1 MMQEP
6 ELSRKRSELVTDAIM
21 TGNFG
26 PANQI
31 LIHLDRPTHDA
42 STLHSI
48 VARANAAADSQP
60 SFWIV
65 RVQRGTN
72 VGR

>member
-1 MMQEP
+1 
-6 ELSRKRSELVTDAIM
+6 M

-26 PANQI
+26 PADQI

-48 VARANAAADSQP
+48 VARANAVADSQP